1 MMEKE
6 CFERLARLEERVN
19 SIYTILEN
27 ELKHIKKDMKELNR
41 KFFYLLNE
49 LKKLKK
55 FILLVILLSVV
66 AVTQNPTAFKILLN
80 SSLVTSL

>member
-49 LKKLKK
+49 LKRLKK
-55 FILLVILLSVV
+55 FILLVILLSVI
-66 AVTQNPTAFKILLN
+66 AVTQNPTYFRILLN